1 MASVTFDTLKFSKRL
16 IEAGA
21 TPELADA
28 LAEAQ
33 KESLADLMESQLA
46 TKADITRLELRLER
60 IEGEIKLNRWMLAVV
75 MAAVVLP
82 ILKDFLS

>member
-1 MASVTFDTLKFSKRL
+1 MTAITFDALKFSKRL

-21 TPELADA
+21 APELADA

-33 KESLADLMESQLA
+33 KDSLADLLETQLA
-46 TKADITRLELRLER
+46 TRADISRLELRLER

>member
-1 MASVTFDTLKFSKRL
+1 MTAITFDTLKFSKRL

-21 TPELADA
+21 APELADA

-33 KESLADLMESQLA
+33 KDSLADLLETQLA
-46 TKADITRLELRLER
+46 TRADISRLELRLER